1 MSWKECRKMSDEN
14 KKKFGFWS
22 IVLLGINGV
31 IGSGIFLLPGKA
43 MALIGPGSIFV
54 YLAMTLIVMAV
65 ALCFA
70 ECASKFSR
78 NGAAYVYAR
87 AAFGEFVGFEVGF
100 MRWAIG
106 IIAWAAMAVGFV
118 TALSAI
124 WPPALLEPYKTII
137 ILTILIGL
145 GILNYLGVEMAKIVN
160 NLVTV
165 GKILPLLLFI
175 LIGVF
180 YIKGG
185 NFDPMFPK
193 GFELDSFGTAALLI
207 FYAFTGFEALAAAA
221 EDMENPKKN
230 LPLALMTVMGFC
242 SVIYFMVQTIAVGTL
257 GADLAK
263 SVAPVADAANS
274 FFGPMGKWLVTI
286 GTLMSIGG
294 INVAA
299 SFLTPR
305 GGVALAQDGMV
316 PRKIAENSRFGT
328 PYLAILITVVLAI
341 PVALSG
347 SFVQLAAISVVSRFA
362 QYVPTCLAVIVLRTK
377 RPDLIGSFVVPF
389 GPVIPIIAIMTS
401 VWLLSKATAVQ
412 LSWGLGALGIGAIMY
427 VIMKYVDKTATSK
440 DTASES

>member
-1 MSWKECRKMSDEN
+1 MTTEN
-14 KKKFGFWS
+14 TKKIGFWS
-22 IVLLGINGV
+22 VVLLGINGV

-54 YLAMTLIVMAV
+54 YLIMTLIVMAV

-87 AAFGEFVGFEVGF
+87 EAFGEFVGFEVGI

-106 IIAWAAMAVGFV
+106 IIAWAAMAVAFV

-124 WPPALLEPYKTII
+124 WPPALQDPYKTSIV
-137 ILTILIGL
+137 LSILIGL
-145 GILNYLGVEMAKIVN
+145 GFLNYFGVQMTKITN
-160 NLVTV
+160 NLVTI
-165 GKILPLLLFI
+165 GKIVPLLLFVI
-175 LIGVF
+175 VGIF
-180 YIKGG
+180 YIKAG
-185 NFDPMFPK
+185 NFVPMFPK
-193 GFELDSFGTAALLI
+193 GFEFDSFGAAALLI

-230 LPLALMTVMGFC
+230 LPLALMTVMSFC
-242 SVIYFMVQTIAVGTL
+242 SVIYFMVQTIAIGTL
-257 GADLAK
+257 GTVLAQ
-263 SVAPVADAANS
+263 SVAPVADAANA
-274 FFGPMGKWLVTI
+274 FFGPAGKWLVTI

-316 PRKIAENSRFGT
+316 PRKIAVNGRFGT
-328 PYLAILITVVLAI
+328 PSLAIFITVLLAI

-362 QYVPTCLAVIVLRTK
+362 QYVPTCLAVVVLRKK
-377 RPDLIGSFVVPF
+377 RPDLIGSFTVPF
-389 GPVIPIIAIMTS
+389 GFLIPLIAILTS
-401 VWLLSKATAVQ
+401 IWLLTKATATQ
-412 LSWGLGALGIGAIMY
+412 LYWGLGALAIGIPLY
-427 VIMKYVDKTATSK
+427 FIMKYLGKEAADVNIK
-440 DTASES
+440 ESL

>member
-1 MSWKECRKMSDEN
+1 MMVDEK

-22 IVLLGINGV
+22 IVLLGINAV

-54 YLAMTLIVMAV
+54 YLVMTVIVMAV
-65 ALCFA
+65 ALCFV
-70 ECASKFSR
+70 ECASKFTR

-87 AAFGEFVGFEVGF
+87 EAFGEFVGFEVGI
-100 MRWAIG
+100 MRWAIS

-118 TALSAI
+118 TALSAV
-124 WPPALLEPYKTII
+124 WPSALEEPYKTTII
-137 ILTILIGL
+137 VTMLIGL
-145 GILNYLGVEMAKIVN
+145 GILNYLGVQMAKIVN
-160 NLVTV
+160 NLITV

-175 LIGVF
+175 IFGVF

-185 NFDPMFPK
+185 NFNPMFPK
-193 GFELDSFGTAALLI
+193 GFEFDSFGTAALLI

-242 SVIYFMVQTIAVGTL
+242 SVTYFMVQTIAVGTL
-257 GADLAK
+257 GPALAT

-274 FFGPMGKWLVTI
+274 FLGPAAKWLVTI
-286 GTLMSIGG
+286 GTLTSIGG

-316 PRKIAENSRFGT
+316 PRKIADNSRFGT
-328 PYLAILITVVLAI
+328 PHLAILISVLLAI

-362 QYVPTCLAVIVLRTK
+362 QYVPTCLAVIVLRKK
-377 RPDLIGSFVVPF
+377 RPDLVGSFVVPF
-389 GPVIPIIAIMTS
+389 GPVIPLVAIITS
-401 VWLLSKATAVQ
+401 FWLLSKATSVQ
-412 LSWGLGALGIGAIMY
+412 IIWGLGALGIGAILYIM
-427 VIMKYVDKTATSK
+427 MKYAAKAT
-440 DTASES
+440 TGGNTGR

>member
-1 MSWKECRKMSDEN
+1 MIKEN

-22 IVLLGINGV
+22 IVLLGINSV
-31 IGSGIFLLPGKA
+31 IGSGIFLLPGNA

-54 YLAMTLIVMAV
+54 YLIMSLIVMAV

-87 AAFGEFVGFEVGF
+87 EAFGEFIGFEVGI

-106 IIAWAAMAVGFV
+106 IIAWAAMAVAFV

-124 WPPALLEPYKTII
+124 WPPALQDPYKTRIVLS
-137 ILTILIGL
+137 ILVGL
-145 GILNYLGVEMAKIVN
+145 GFLNYFGVQMTKITN

-165 GKILPLLLFI
+165 GKVVPLLLFVFVGI
-175 LIGVF
+175 F
-180 YIKGG
+180 YIKVG
-185 NFDPMFPK
+185 NFEPMFPK
-193 GFELDSFGTAALLI
+193 GFEINSFGAAALLI

-221 EDMENPKKN
+221 EDVKNPKKN
-230 LPLALMTVMGFC
+230 LPLALITVMGFC

-257 GADLAK
+257 GAALAQ
-263 SVAPVADAANS
+263 SVAPVADAANA
-274 FFGPMGKWLVTI
+274 FFGPSGKWLVTI

-316 PRKIAENSRFGT
+316 PRRIADNGKFGT
-328 PYLAILITVVLAI
+328 PSLAIFITVLLTV

-362 QYVPTCLAVIVLRTK
+362 QYVPTCLAVLVLRK
-377 RPDLIGSFVVPF
+377 RRPDLVGSLIVPF
-389 GPVIPIIAIMTS
+389 GPVIPVIAIITS
-401 VWLLSKATAVQ
+401 IWLLTKATATQ
-412 LSWGLGALGIGAIMY
+412 LYWGLGSLAIGIPLY
-427 VIMKYVDKTATSK
+427 FIMKYLDKGATDINSK
-440 DTASES
+440 ESF